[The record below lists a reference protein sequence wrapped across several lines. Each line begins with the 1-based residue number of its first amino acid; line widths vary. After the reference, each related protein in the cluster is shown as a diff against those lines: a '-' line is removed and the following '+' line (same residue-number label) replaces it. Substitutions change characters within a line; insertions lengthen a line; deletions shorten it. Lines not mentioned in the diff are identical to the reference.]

1 MGHALM
7 GGGIAPASSVADPLN
22 ARGVVLLGGDAPLVV
37 VSVDWCEIRNDAY
50 ARWCEALA
58 AAARTEPECVLV
70 TSVHQHDAPVADLE
84 AERLLR
90 ERRLAASVCDP
101 EFHERAVTRV
111 AAEVARSVKS
121 AQAVTHFGVGQAR
134 VEGVASNRRYRAPDG
149 TLRFDRTS
157 ATRDPVASA
166 AELGTI
172 DPWLKS
178 LSFWNND
185 KPLAVIHA
193 YATHPMSYYGR
204 GEVSADFVGLA
215 RRRREQDD
223 PSVHH
228 IYVSGASGNVTAGK
242 FNDGSAANRQVLS
255 ERIYQGMCR
264 AWQETQ
270 RHRLDKLS
278 LVSTDLKLMPRT
290 TPGFTA
296 ADLERRLA
304 EEARPFEHCLAAMGL
319 SRLRFADR
327 GLRLS
332 AIDFGSA
339 KFALLP
345 GESYVEF
352 QLQAQSLAPDDFVVV
367 AGYGECAT
375 GYVPIEQAWLEGDA
389 NLRDWCWV
397 DPGAEAVMLA
407 ALAHVLRR

>member
-1 MGHALM
+1 
-7 GGGIAPASSVADPLN
+7 
-22 ARGVVLLGGDAPLVV
+22 
-37 VSVDWCEIRNDAY
+37 
-50 ARWCEALA
+50 
-58 AAARTEPECVLV
+58 
-70 TSVHQHDAPVADLE
+70 
-84 AERLLR
+84 
-90 ERRLAASVCDP
+90 
-101 EFHERAVTRV
+101 
-111 AAEVARSVKS
+111 
-121 AQAVTHFGVGQAR
+121 
-134 VEGVASNRRYRAPDG
+134 
-149 TLRFDRTS
+149 
-157 ATRDPVASA
+157 
-166 AELGTI
+166 
-172 DPWLKS
+172 
-178 LSFWNND
+178 
-185 KPLAVIHA
+185 VIHA